1 MDGAMESR
9 ESSRAK
15 SESPA
20 QAGKLPPMA
29 VPPVRSAPAQTETL
43 PPSEPAPA
51 ASSPAESFMGLIGA
65 VEERFSPEKA
75 VAEQLLALDGWV
87 RRNERDRRLVALRFW
102 LLKLPAFVG
111 AVGATVAEAYG
122 YGRSVI
128 LLGAIAALAIAIDSA
143 LSGPAQTPYQRAIQD
158 IRNLQNSV
166 KLKWDKVRILHPD
179 PSEPARTDAAL
190 AILDAI
196 QVRRNEIAKYFA
208 SPQTSPTS
216 ETGL

>member
-1 MDGAMESR
+1 MESR
-9 ESSRAK
+9 ESARAK
-15 SESPA
+15 SESPV
-20 QAGKLPPMA
+20 QATKLPPIA
-29 VPPVRSAPAQTETL
+29 APPPRGGPVIAETTS
-43 PPSEPAPA
+43 PEA
-51 ASSPAESFMGLIGA
+51 ASHPVDSYMGLIGPQP
-65 VEERFSPEKA
+65 ERFSPEKA
-75 VAEQLLALDGWV
+75 VAEQLLALDSWV

-102 LLKLPAFVG
+102 LLKLPAFAG
-111 AVGATVAEAYG
+111 AVAASVCEAFG
-122 YGRSVI
+122 YGRAVI
-128 LLGAIAALAIAIDSA
+128 VLGAVAGLAIAVDSA

-179 PSEPARTDAAL
+179 PKEHARLEAAL

-216 ETGL
+216 EPGF